1 MLTREDKTLHTKN
14 DADRGREK
22 LRHEG
27 DSLHVHEVIRL
38 VMQKRK
44 KKAGAYKRRL
54 SREGET

>member
-27 DSLHVHEVIRL
+27 DSLHVHEVKRL
-38 VMQKRK
+38 VMQEK
-44 KKAGAYKRRL
+44 KKKSTSIQEKAE
-54 SREGET
+54 S